1 MKILLVNN
9 ETTKEDLGW
18 IERSVELGLP
28 ERTNQIENLAMR
40 LREYGDVEI
49 IHHSDLD
56 PAAVDADCVFLSG
69 DFAPWDADNLEGDY
83 GAELQLIR
91 EAKQPIF
98 GICAGIQLIAAAYG
112 AKIVYMAGRRGEHG
126 FTTMDVVK
134 EHPLTKPFD
143 GKLTLFAHHGE
154 EADRVPEEFELL
166 ASTELCKVQIIA
178 HKTLPIVGTQLHP
191 ELRTD
196 EYPDGKTLID
206 AFFATYVK

>member
-69 DFAPWDADNLEGDY
+69 DFAPSHKC
-83 GAELQLIR
+83 LIS
-91 EAKQPIF
+91 A
-98 GICAGIQLIAAAYG
+98 
-112 AKIVYMAGRRGEHG
+112 AKILQRC
-126 FTTMDVVK
+126 
-134 EHPLTKPFD
+134 
-143 GKLTLFAHHGE
+143 GKSKFYDIFLLFADLCYFSNSQSSERNG
-154 EADRVPEEFELL
+154 ATGKSKLL
-166 ASTELCKVQIIA
+166 RML
-178 HKTLPIVGTQLHP
+178 
-191 ELRTD
+191 
-196 EYPDGKTLID
+196 LIGSSRNE
-206 AFFATYVK
+206 